1 MKQNKIAIIYDFDGT
16 LTPKS
21 MQEYTL
27 LPKLGIN
34 SQSFWDS
41 IVKEA
46 TKTGGETM
54 MIYMRQLLDHA
65 RDKNIKI
72 SKDEFFKMGKDIQ
85 YYSGVVDWFK
95 RIDRYVQKLS
105 NGEVEIY
112 HYIISAGH
120 LEILEGISI
129 KKWIKK
135 IFASEYFYNSDK
147 YAVFPKIVV
156 TDTTKTQYLFRIN
169 KGKENL
175 SDSINNHM
183 PENKR
188 PIPFDNMIYIG
199 DGLTDVPSM
208 ALIKKEGGHSI
219 AVYQKKLRE
228 QVNICKKLFE
238 ANRVDFIS
246 EADFRKDSDL
256 YKRTCLLLDYVIA
269 KIRYAIELK
278 KN

>member
-34 SQSFWDS
+34 SQMFWNK

-46 TKTGGETM
+46 KETGGETM

-65 RDKNIKI
+65 KKRNIKI
-72 SKDEFFKMGKDIQ
+72 SKNEFFKMGKDIQ
-85 YYSGVVDWFK
+85 YYHGVTDWFK
-95 RIDRYVQKLS
+95 NIDKYVKKLS
-105 NGEVEIY
+105 SDEVEIF

-120 LEILEGISI
+120 IEILEGISI
-129 KKWIKK
+129 KKYIKK
-135 IFASEYFYNSDK
+135 IFASEYFYNEDNN
-147 YAVFPKIVV
+147 AVFPKIVV

-169 KGKENL
+169 KGKEEL

-183 PENKR
+183 AENRR
-188 PIPFDNMIYIG
+188 PIPFSNMIYIG

-219 AVYQKKLRE
+219 AVYQKQLKE
-228 QVNICKKLFE
+228 QVSICKELSE

-246 EADFRKDSDL
+246 EADFRKNSDL
-256 YKRTCLLLDYVIA
+256 YKKTCLLLDYVVA
-269 KIRYAIELK
+269 KIRYTIELSYK
-278 KN
+278 

>member
-34 SQSFWDS
+34 SKNFWDT
-41 IVKEA
+41 IVREAKE
-46 TKTGGETM
+46 TGGETM
-54 MIYMRQLLDHA
+54 MIYMRHLLDHA
-65 RDKNIKI
+65 KNKNIKI
-72 SKDEFFKMGKDIQ
+72 SKKEFSKMGKDIQ
-85 YYSGVVDWFK
+85 YYDGVIDWFE
-95 RIDRYVQKLS
+95 RIDKYVKNLS
-105 NGEVEIY
+105 KGEVEIY

-129 KKWIKK
+129 KKYIKK
-135 IFASEYFYNSDK
+135 IFASEYFYNSDE

-169 KGKENL
+169 KGKEEL
-175 SDSINNHM
+175 SETINNHM
-183 PENKR
+183 SEEMR
-188 PIPFDNMIYIG
+188 PIPFDNMIYVG

-219 AVYQKKLRE
+219 AVYQKILKD
-228 QVNICKKLFE
+228 QVEICKKLFN
-238 ANRVDFIS
+238 ANRVDFIA
-246 EADFRKDSDL
+246 EADFKNNSDL
-256 YKRTCLLLDYVIA
+256 FKKTCLLLDYVVS
-269 KIRYAIELK
+269 KIRYTIELK
-278 KN
+278 KK

>member
-34 SQSFWDS
+34 SQSFWKM

-46 TKTGGETM
+46 KETGGESM

-65 RDKNIKI
+65 KDKNIKI
-72 SKDEFFKMGKDIQ
+72 SKHEFFKMGKDIQ
-85 YYSGVVDWFK
+85 YYNGVIDWF
-95 RIDRYVQKLS
+95 RNIDKYVKKLS
-105 NGEVEIY
+105 SSEVEIH

-120 LEILEGISI
+120 IEILNGISI
-129 KKWIKK
+129 KKYIKK
-135 IFASEYFYNSDK
+135 IFASEYFYNDNEH
-147 YAVFPKIVV
+147 AVFPKIVV

-169 KGKENL
+169 KGKEDL
-175 SDSINNHM
+175 SDNINSHM
-183 PENKR
+183 SEDKR

-219 AVYQKKLRE
+219 AVYQKRLKA
-228 QVNICKKLFE
+228 QVNICKELFD

-246 EADFRKDSDL
+246 EADYKKGSDL
-256 YKRTCLLLDYVIA
+256 YKKTCLLLDYVVA
-269 KIRYAIELK
+269 KIRYSTELEK
-278 KN
+278 K